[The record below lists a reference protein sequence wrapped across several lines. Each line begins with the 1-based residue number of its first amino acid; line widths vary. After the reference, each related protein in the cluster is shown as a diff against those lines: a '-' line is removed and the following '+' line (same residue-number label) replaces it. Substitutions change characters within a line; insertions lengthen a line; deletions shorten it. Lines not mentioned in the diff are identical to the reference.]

1 MDQHDQRMECLRMAF
16 ELGGKAEPVVSAAQQ
31 LLDFLAGTS
40 STVESRA
47 EQAQVGAA
55 GGAPEQQEAAAES
68 GSPADDAIAACGTVL
83 VMPEGGG
90 LEDAI
95 QSVEPAPDA
104 AEERSAALDAR
115 PSTTTEDST
124 PDAVALING
133 ADAGV
138 SESQDSRDAPATQ
151 ELPTPD
157 AAFPTHPDTA
167 AVEHLPAPEGEPD
180 QVMAKADGQPA

>member
-1 MDQHDQRMECLRMAF
+1 MAF

-55 GGAPEQQEAAAES
+55 GGAPEQQEAATES

-90 LEDAI
+90 LEAI

-104 AEERSAALDAR
+104 AEEQSAALDAL
-115 PSTTTEDST
+115 PSTTTEDAT
-124 PDAVALING
+124 PEAVALTNG

-180 QVMAKADGQPA
+180 QVKAKADGQPA

>member
-104 AEERSAALDAR
+104 AEERSAALDAL

-124 PDAVALING
+124 PEAVALTNG

-138 SESQDSRDAPATQ
+138 SESGFERRACHPRVAHSGCGIPDPPQHRRSRTSSSARRGAGPGQ
-151 ELPTPD
+151 
-157 AAFPTHPDTA
+157 
-167 AVEHLPAPEGEPD
+167 
-180 QVMAKADGQPA
+180 AKADGQPA